1 MSCIKTNIFRPGA
14 LCPVQATDAMTEPVG
29 QRDGQLYVAPTGGVP
44 DVTETDNGKIATVL
58 EGAWAV
64 SDFYPAKIRS
74 IEGSILSIQGDL
86 SYQQGIIDEIYSGI
100 QQMSRTLN
108 AINREVI

>member
-1 MSCIKTNIFRPGA
+1 MSCIKHIPFRPGA

-29 QRDGQLYVAPTGGVP
+29 QRDGQLFVAPTGGIP
-44 DVTETDNGKIATVL
+44 EVTEADNGKVATVVNGSWIASDIIPAKVRSL
-58 EGAWAV
+58 EGSV
-64 SDFYPAKIRS
+64 
-74 IEGSILSIQGDL
+74 LSIQGDL
-86 SYQQGIIDEIYSGI
+86 AYQQGILDEIYGGI